1 MDPTVTLERLRVAA
15 GDLLSVAPNIA
26 AAVAILVIGYAVARI
41 VRSVLVRLLQ
51 STTVFGERTGAP
63 GEPSAATIGTFVFY
77 FIMLLVILASF
88 NVLNLSLTDAIVN
101 TITALPIVAAA
112 SGTLVRTLSA
122 SMLVISGAV
131 LVILF
136 AWVLARLLFFF
147 SVKAVGGV
155 RSRSAKAR
163 LAPTSFPAGAGKAP
177 RYKNEN
183 DAALDLIKGFI
194 KQTDTEPEEP
204 TRRMP
209 AGGGAR
215 READA
220 AALSR
225 EPAAETDN
233 ARQADKPHPAA
244 QEKTHPAVRQRP
256 GRMLLIEAAKY
267 DDYQPAVKPDVHE
280 AAAKREARRP
290 SAKAAAAAAAQPAG
304 QAGSAAAPLKPAKAA
319 LRRTAGA
326 AKPVSRTKSAAVPA
340 KPASSRAKPAAP
352 PAKQPKAAPAEVK
365 PASAPAK
372 PRAASAAKPVAEPA
386 KPTLVSK
393 KSTSGGPKFAA
404 AGRHLEEALHD
415 EPARP
420 AALKKGPKRG
430 LR

>member
-1 MDPTVTLERLRVAA
+1 MDHTVTLERLRAAA

-26 AAVAILVIGYAVARI
+26 AAAATLIIGYAVARI

-51 STTVFGERTGAP
+51 STKVFGERTGAP
-63 GEPSAATIGTFVFY
+63 GEPSAATIGTFMFY
-77 FIMLLVILASF
+77 FIMLLFILASF

-136 AWVLARLLFFF
+136 AWVLARLLLFF

-163 LAPTSFPAGAGKAP
+163 LAHAPLAAGARTAP

-194 KQTDTEPEEP
+194 QQTGTEPEEP
-204 TRRMP
+204 ARRMP
-209 AGGGAR
+209 AGGAR
-215 READA
+215 RETDA

-225 EPAAETDN
+225 EPAAETDS
-233 ARQADKPHPAA
+233 ARQADKPYPPAH
-244 QEKTHPAVRQRP
+244 EKAHPAVRRRP

-267 DDYQPAVKPDVHE
+267 DDYQPAAKPDVRE
-280 AAAKREARRP
+280 AAAKPEARRP
-290 SAKAAAAAAAQPAG
+290 SAKAAAAA
-304 QAGSAAAPLKPAKAA
+304 PLKSAKAA

-326 AKPVSRTKSAAVPA
+326 AKPASPAKSAAAPA
-340 KPASSRAKPAAP
+340 KPASPRAKPAAP
-352 PAKQPKAAPAEVK
+352 PAKQPKVPAKVK

-372 PRAASAAKPVAEPA
+372 PKAASAVKPVPEPA
-386 KPTLVSK
+386 KPAVASK
-393 KSTSGGPKFAA
+393 KSTSGGPRLAA
-404 AGRHLEEALHD
+404 AGRHLEEALRE

-420 AALKKGPKRG
+420 TAPKKSPKGRG